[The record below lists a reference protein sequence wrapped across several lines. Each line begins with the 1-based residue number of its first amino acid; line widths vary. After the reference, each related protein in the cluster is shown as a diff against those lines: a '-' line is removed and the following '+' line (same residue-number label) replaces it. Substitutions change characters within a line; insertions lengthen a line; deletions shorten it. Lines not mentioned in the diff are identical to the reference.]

1 MVLRLRPILISDQK
15 NHVAANLS
23 VIFQTHLVLKK
34 YVLTWPLPGFYNLTG
49 PAAFKGLGHRIERA
63 RDRLIENSPAWTHG
77 GDEDGGSI
85 GTRTRNRMVIGW
97 GGIEDNQVTVQ
108 YGQIVMVT

>member
-1 MVLRLRPILISDQK
+1 MTILVVLRLRAILISDQK

-85 GTRTRNRMVIGW
+85 GTRTWNRMVIG
-97 GGIEDNQVTVQ
+97 
-108 YGQIVMVT
+108 